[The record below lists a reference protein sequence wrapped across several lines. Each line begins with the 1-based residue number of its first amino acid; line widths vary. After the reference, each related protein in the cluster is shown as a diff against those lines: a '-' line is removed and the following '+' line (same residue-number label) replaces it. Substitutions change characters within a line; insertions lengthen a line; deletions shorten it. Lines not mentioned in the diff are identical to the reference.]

1 MFLLSNG
8 WMVDESDFE
17 RLDDDDEVDSGWE
30 NTPPTN
36 SKTKMFP
43 AAFAKEYI
51 ELNWGNSAATR
62 ELWYY
67 AAAIV
72 IAPARESSSSEE
84 VEHTP

>member
-1 MFLLSNG
+1 VDG
-8 WMVDESDFE
+8 WLSDFE
-17 RLDDDDEVDSGWE
+17 RLDDDTEVDSGCVYD
-30 NTPPTN
+30 PPEN

-43 AAFAKEYI
+43 ESFAKEHI

-72 IAPARESSSSEE
+72 IAPA
-84 VEHTP
+84 PN